1 MTQIGDFFARIISA
15 GGSRG
20 LSGDAELVLAPDPAL
35 AFFNERLRRHTTS
48 DDLVAEPE
56 RLWDSSGFL
65 SGRGGL
71 RSHVLAE
78 RGNGVLGLT
87 DILVVVNQD
96 DWRRS
101 FREVRRPWVDR
112 VQGLL
117 RDRFD
122 RFAEEEDI
130 HTLYPQREVGFTVVE
145 DGGEELRGHSLG
157 LERGQFVTGL
167 LPNLYGGAVGASR
180 PVVAIH
186 LNLPGEWE
194 GYREVG
200 RLWSDQVLFTV
211 GTHWLDNASHPAL
224 REPALYRLYR
234 YGDGSFVHVVN
245 PEVRDR
251 YHISNQLTPGGAS
264 VLSLEDANGEAVA
277 YIVVAVLDHDRQ
289 TPRKPTADAPAR
301 PITLSTVP
309 TADRSPPMLLAG
321 SKTVVPLELDER
333 ILTLRESGAL
343 LQKVHFARFME
354 GYDVFIGRSGEVAT
368 ALPRP
373 AASLHVRG
381 RQVSIEAHLPG
392 VRLDHAPLVVD
403 APEFITGERVISV
416 GGHELRYRDLSG
428 VQEDGWPYLGEI
440 RRIGSTAHM
449 VFGSRYLVGRDP
461 RCKVRLPDEP
471 HNDNIVW
478 RPELRSGGSIRSR
491 NGEIPKSRFYIDSIM
506 VASEHA
512 EVDLTDEPRLL
523 SRARHCYT
531 YVRRDGAIYP
541 LYPAKDGGGPM
552 EMGLRPGD
560 ELLVGNCVFEVA
572 LTDPDTRPPAS
583 LAPEPLS
590 AEVLAQAMD
599 DDELADPGAADPFD
613 VPAAAGLGEAGR
625 RPEALSLSGAGL
637 DSFTMEDAP
646 SVGALDPRVAAPMLP
661 EPPRAS
667 APMLPEEP
675 PIAAPMLPEEP
686 PIAAP
691 MLDVSISD
699 FVSGGDEVSAEIMPE
714 DAPTRR
720 GPRAPSA
727 SSGPASMSDGLET
740 PLADAFD
747 RAGPE
752 APPPAPQVPAAR
764 PRPPV
769 SDATDD
775 PTAVPV
781 RPPPPVAILPSGDSI
796 LGNDLVPDPPAGLLP
811 PSGAARSA
819 AGAVAVVD
827 EADWQLE
834 LSRPGRLV
842 LIGWMVSGRQT
853 LGNHAQADIVLP
865 ENRSSPEQ
873 RFGPMDYA
881 EVFARGRRASL
892 DRLAPTEVRL
902 LQGDGE
908 VAKITDPHRARIEV
922 LRRDPDGEEDF
933 AIGLTLETDG
943 ALPDPRA
950 RLLRI
955 DRSDRMAAALFTLGV
970 PLRQTR
976 AIDLAGVSCRVRFD
990 GNNLQLAGY
999 LSDYRRADGGFR
1011 PFFMGGPEG
1020 GFQTLPEDGT
1030 PVTLDPGDRL
1040 ISGSAVYV
1048 FERQGG

>member
-35 AFFNERLRRHTTS
+35 AFFNERLRRHATT

-56 RLWDSSGFL
+56 RLWDTSGFL

-71 RSHVLAE
+71 RSHLLAE

-130 HTLYPQREVGFTVVE
+130 HTLFSQRDVGFRVVE

-264 VLSLEDANGEAVA
+264 VLSLEDANGVAVA
-277 YIVVAVLDHDRQ
+277 YIVVAVLDQERQ
-289 TPRKPTADAPAR
+289 TPRRPAADAPPR

-333 ILTLRESGAL
+333 ILTLRERGAL

-354 GYDVFIGRSGEVAT
+354 GYDVFIGRAGEVAT
-368 ALPRP
+368 DMARP

-392 VRLDHAPLVVD
+392 VQLDRVPLQVD
-403 APEFITGERVISV
+403 APEFITGERIISV
-416 GGHELRYRDLSG
+416 GGHELRYLDLSG
-428 VQEDGWPYLGEI
+428 IEEDGWPYLAEI
-440 RRIGSTAHM
+440 RRMGSTAHM
-449 VFGSRYLVGRDP
+449 VFGARYLVGRDP
-461 RCKVRLPDEP
+461 RCKVRMPDEP

-512 EVDLTDEPRLL
+512 EVDLIDEPRLL

-531 YVRRDGAIYP
+531 YVRRDGAIHP
-541 LYPAKDGGGPM
+541 LYPVKDGGGPM
-552 EMGLRPGD
+552 EIGLLAGD

-572 LTDPDTRPPAS
+572 LTDPDSRPPAS
-583 LAPEPLS
+583 RAPEPLS

-599 DDELADPGAADPFD
+599 DDDLGDSPVADPFD

-625 RPEALSLSGAGL
+625 MPVALALSGGGM

-646 SVGALDPRVAAPMLP
+646 SPSAIDPRIAPPMLP
-661 EPPRAS
+661 AEPR
-667 APMLPEEP
+667 
-675 PIAAPMLPEEP
+675 IAAPMLPAEP
-686 PIAAP
+686 RIAAP

-699 FVSGGDEVSAEIMPE
+699 FVSGDDEVSAEITPE
-714 DAPTRR
+714 RTDDPPSR
-720 GPRAPSA
+720 GGGSDFA
-727 SSGPASMSDGLET
+727 GPASMSSGLET
-740 PLADAFD
+740 PLADAFED
-747 RAGPE
+747 GRAAP
-752 APPPAPQVPAAR
+752 PPPAPRVPLAR
-764 PRPPV
+764 PRPPA
-769 SDATDD
+769 SDASDASDD

-781 RPPPPVAILPSGDSI
+781 RPPPPVAIEPSGDSI

-811 PSGAARSA
+811 PSGAARA
-819 AGAVAVVD
+819 GAGAVAVVD

-842 LIGWMVSGRQT
+842 LLGWMVSGRQT
-853 LGNHAQADIVLP
+853 VGNHAGADIVLP
-865 ENRSSPEQ
+865 ENRSDPAQ
-873 RFGPMDYA
+873 RFGPIDYA
-881 EVFARGRRASL
+881 EVFARGRGASV

-902 LQGDGE
+902 LQTGHE
-908 VAKITDPHRARIEV
+908 VAKITDPDRARIEV

-933 AIGLTLETDG
+933 AIGLTFEADG
-943 ALPDPRA
+943 TLPDPRA

-955 DRSDRMAAALFTLGV
+955 DRSDRMVAALFTLGV
-970 PLRQTR
+970 PLRQVRTL
-976 AIDLAGVSCRVRFD
+976 DLAGVSCRARFD
-990 GNNLQLAGY
+990 GSDLQIAGY
-999 LSDYRRADGGFR
+999 LADYRGADGGFR
-1011 PFFMGGPEG
+1011 PFFVGGPDG
-1020 GFQTLPEDGT
+1020 RFQTLPEDGT
-1030 PVTLDPGDRL
+1030 PVTLSVGDRI